1 MFTEEELYSL
11 LEEAFEEGY
20 NSALEEVLDESSEEV
35 DTEYPELFSES
46 SKNVRRQMDNLKQKE
61 EKSYL
66 GNKTLWKTYYSKN
79 PKRDWTKFTDG
90 PKGSYTVFT
99 SDDHN
104 GDTVR
109 GRIKRG
115 ENKSDDPRSRRLKEK
130 VAANKERY
138 VDWMKG
144 RLRPFKDNR
153 GNNYDD

>member
-1 MFTEEELYSL
+1 MFTEEELHSL
-11 LEEAFEEGY
+11 LEEAFEAGY
-20 NSALEEVLDESSEEV
+20 NSALEEVFEESEEV

-46 SKNVRRQMDNLKQKE
+46 SKNVRRQMDKLKQDE
-61 EKSYL
+61 ERSFVS
-66 GNKTLWKTYYSKN
+66 NKPLWKNYYSKN

-90 PKGSYTVFT
+90 PKGSYTVYA
-99 SDDHN
+99 SGDHDN
-104 GDTVR
+104 ATVR